1 MSYLQ
6 VNQNCNGCL
15 ACVQNCPAN
24 ALQAVDQQETR
35 TLQHNMTR
43 CARCGNCWRICPQDA
58 IEFQHLLKNKWDDVV
73 ELALDRCRICGE
85 ELYTQAYS
93 QDLSAKLSKD
103 IEPLCTRHRE
113 AREALAQTHYPE
125 ASLLTQGDNSQ

>member
-6 VNQNCNGCL
+6 VNKNCNGCL
-15 ACVQNCPAN
+15 ACLQNCPAN
-24 ALQAVDQQETR
+24 AIQAVDQGKTR

-85 ELYTQAYS
+85 ELYTQAYG
-93 QDLSAKLSKD
+93 QDVSEKLSKT
-103 IEPLCTRHRE
+103 IESLCTRHRE
-113 AREALAQTHYPE
+113 AQQTLAQTHFPD
-125 ASLLTQGDNSQ
+125 ASDMMQGDDPQ

>member
-113 AREALAQTHYPE
+113 ARETLAQTHFPE

>member
-6 VNQNCNGCL
+6 VNEKCNGCL

-24 ALQAVDQQETR
+24 ALQAIDQNETR

-43 CARCGNCWRICPQDA
+43 CARCGNCWRICPQEA

-73 ELALDRCRICGE
+73 ELALAYCRVCGE
-85 ELYTQAYS
+85 ELYTHAYLN
-93 QDLSAKLSKD
+93 DLSEKLGKT
-103 IEPLCTRHRE
+103 IEPLCPQHRE
-113 AREALAQTHYPE
+113 AQEALAHTHYPE
-125 ASLLTQGDNSQ
+125 ASDLLQGDDSQ